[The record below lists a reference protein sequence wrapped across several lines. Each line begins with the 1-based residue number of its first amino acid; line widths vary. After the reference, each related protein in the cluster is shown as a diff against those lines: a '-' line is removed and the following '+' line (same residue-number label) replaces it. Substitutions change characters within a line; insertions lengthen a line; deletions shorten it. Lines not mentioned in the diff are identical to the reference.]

1 MMRKASH
8 EASALALERHT
19 AAGRVATHEDQILAV
34 LKAFPSGLTAGE
46 VYDRLVSQSPSIHYQ
61 DNVVEVR
68 RRLDGLHKRGNA
80 EQGDAAVA
88 RGGRAKATVWY
99 PSNPLQPKLL

>member
-1 MMRKASH
+1 MREAAR

-34 LKAFPSGLTAGE
+34 LKAYPSGLTAGE

-68 RRLDGLHKRGNA
+68 RRLDGLHKQNLV

-88 RGGRAKATVWY
+88 RGGRAKATVWF
-99 PSNPLQPKLL
+99 PVNPMQPKLL

>member
-1 MMRKASH
+1 MREAAR

-19 AAGRVATHEDQILAV
+19 AAGRVATHEEQVLAV
-34 LKAFPSGLTAGE
+34 LRAYPSGLTAGE
-46 VYDRLVSQSPSIHYQ
+46 IYDRLVSQSPSIRFQ

-68 RRLDGLHKRGNA
+68 RRLDGLHKSGKA

-88 RGGRAKATVWY
+88 RGGRAKATIWHAV
-99 PSNPLQPKLL
+99 NQLQPKLL

>member
-1 MMRKASH
+1 MREAAR

-19 AAGRVATHEDQILAV
+19 AAGRVETHEEQVLAV
-34 LKAFPSGLTAGE
+34 LRAYPSGLTAGE
-46 VYDRLVSQSPSIHYQ
+46 VYDRLVAQNVRYK

-68 RRLDGLHKRGNA
+68 RRLDGLHKQKLV
-80 EQGDAAVA
+80 EQGDAAGA

-99 PSNPLQPKLL
+99 PANPLQPKLL

>member
-1 MMRKASH
+1 MREAAR

-19 AAGRVATHEDQILAV
+19 AAGRVATHEEQV
-34 LKAFPSGLTAGE
+34 LVVLQAYPSGLTAGE
-46 VYDRLVSQSPSIHYQ
+46 IYDRLVSQGIRFQ

-68 RRLDGLHKRGNA
+68 RRLDGLHKSGKA

-88 RGGRAKATVWY
+88 RGGRAKATIWHAV
-99 PSNPLQPKLL
+99 NQLQPKLL

>member
-1 MMRKASH
+1 MRKASR

-19 AAGRVATHEDQILAV
+19 AAGRVETHEEQVLAV
-34 LKAFPSGLTAGE
+34 LRAYPSGLTAGE
-46 VYDRLVSQSPSIHYQ
+46 VYDRLVSQNVRYK

-68 RRLDGLHKRGNA
+68 RRLDGLHKRGKA

>member
-1 MMRKASH
+1 MREAAR
-8 EASALALERHT
+8 EASARALERHT

-46 VYDRLVSQSPSIHYQ
+46 VYDRLVSQSPSIRYQ
-61 DNVVEVR
+61 DNGVEVR
-68 RRLDGLHKRGNA
+68 RRRDGLHKRGKA
-80 EQGDAAVA
+80 EQGDTAVA